1 MYEQSLSGCGKF
13 TDHILIGILQQLLF
27 YSKLL
32 PELAN
37 LCMGKII
44 FLATYRHEKCI
55 IVWFALDK

>member
-27 YSKLL
+27 YSKPL

-37 LCMGKII
+37 LCVGKII
-44 FLATYRHEKCI
+44 FSATHSMRN
-55 IVWFALDK
+55 V